1 MLTKAWSFP
10 AEAIFE
16 PTFEVSDSRL
26 AHTTDD
32 FHLVMYAS
40 QPHKLS
46 NGVISVQ
53 DNVKSQAN
61 SVNGIAR

>member
-1 MLTKAWSFP
+1 
-10 AEAIFE
+10 
-16 PTFEVSDSRL
+16 
-26 AHTTDD
+26 
-32 FHLVMYAS
+32 MYAS